1 MSTRKRLIYSL
12 IAILVVSFIGFS
24 VVSGDRVDATTT
36 VIQKSTLTVSIRNE
50 GRTRL
55 LESYVVTSP
64 ISGELKMVAIEV
76 GDSVL
81 QGSVVFRVSP
91 PESSSQDAA
100 IQQARVDAAEARV
113 ELAETAIQQAEDG
126 SAQARINL
134 KRQEALKAEG
144 IVTQEQLEQATLAA
158 ASADRNLESAKLSL
172 QAAEAEFTAAKSML
186 TTSSQAR
193 TAMSTAAYAPTD
205 GNVLRI
211 FERSQRTIAAGT
223 PVLEIGNAR
232 SLELVVDVLS
242 EDAVQIKP
250 GNPVEITGWG
260 GELLNGKVRL
270 VEPSAFTKISAL
282 GVEEQ
287 RVNVLIDFNTIPES
301 LGVGYRAEAEII
313 LQEAPETLTVP
324 VSAIFQESGEWFTF
338 AVVDDTVEKRAI
350 EIGTRAAD
358 KVEVLSG
365 LVEGDEVVLF
375 PSASIVSGARIKR

>member
-64 ISGELKMVAIEV
+64 ISGELKRVALEV

-186 TTSSQAR
+186 TTSSHAR

>member
-64 ISGELKMVAIEV
+64 ISGELKRVALEV

-158 ASADRNLESAKLSL
+158 ASADRN
-172 QAAEAEFTAAKSML
+172 
-186 TTSSQAR
+186 SSQI
-193 TAMSTAAYAPTD
+193 
-205 GNVLRI
+205 LK
-211 FERSQRTIAAGT
+211 
-223 PVLEIGNAR
+223 
-232 SLELVVDVLS
+232 SLH
-242 EDAVQIKP
+242 Q
-250 GNPVEITGWG
+250 
-260 GELLNGKVRL
+260 
-270 VEPSAFTKISAL
+270 
-282 GVEEQ
+282 
-287 RVNVLIDFNTIPES
+287 
-301 LGVGYRAEAEII
+301 
-313 LQEAPETLTVP
+313 
-324 VSAIFQESGEWFTF
+324 
-338 AVVDDTVEKRAI
+338 
-350 EIGTRAAD
+350 
-358 KVEVLSG
+358 
-365 LVEGDEVVLF
+365 
-375 PSASIVSGARIKR
+375 

>member
-1 MSTRKRLIYSL
+1 MFSRKRLIYSL
-12 IAILVVSFIGFS
+12 IAILVVSYIVYS
-24 VVSGDRVDATTT
+24 LVSGNRVDATTT

-64 ISGELKMVAIEV
+64 VSGELKRVALQV
-76 GDSVL
+76 GDPVVRGGMVFQVL
-81 QGSVVFRVSP
+81 P
-91 PESSSQDAA
+91 PESSNQEES
-100 IQQARVDAAEARV
+100 IQQANVQAANAQV
-113 ELAETAIQQAEDG
+113 ELAATAIEEAEDNQ
-126 SAQARINL
+126 AQARTIL
-134 KRQEALKAEG
+134 KRQEALKADG
-144 IVTQEQLEQATLAA
+144 IVTEEQLEQATIAA

-172 QAAEAEFTAAKSML
+172 QAAEAELTAAKTRL

-193 TAMSTAAYAPTD
+193 EAMSTAAYAPTD

-211 FERSQRTIAAGT
+211 FERSQRMIAAGT

-250 GNPVEITGWG
+250 GNPVDVTGWG
-260 GELLNGKVRL
+260 GESLKGKVRL

-287 RVNVLIDFNTIPES
+287 RVNVLIDFDSIPES
-301 LGVGYRAEAEII
+301 LGVGYRAEAAII
-313 LQEAPETLTVP
+313 IQEAPETLTVP
-324 VSAIFQESGEWFTF
+324 VSAIFQESGTWFTF
-338 AVVDDTVEKRAI
+338 AVFDDMVEKRAI

-358 KVEVLSG
+358 KVEVMSG

-375 PSASIVSGARIKR
+375 PSASIVSGAKIKR

>member
-1 MSTRKRLIYSL
+1 MFSRKRLIYSL
-12 IAILVVSFIGFS
+12 IAILVVSYIVYS
-24 VVSGDRVDATTT
+24 LVSGNRVDATTT

-64 ISGELKMVAIEV
+64 VSGELKRVALQV
-76 GDSVL
+76 GDPVVRGGMVFQVL
-81 QGSVVFRVSP
+81 P
-91 PESSSQDAA
+91 PESSNQEES
-100 IQQARVDAAEARV
+100 IQQANVQAANAQV
-113 ELAETAIQQAEDG
+113 ELAATAIEEAEDNQ
-126 SAQARINL
+126 AQARTIL
-134 KRQEALKAEG
+134 KRQEALKADG
-144 IVTQEQLEQATLAA
+144 IVTEEQLEQATIAA

-172 QAAEAEFTAAKSML
+172 QAAEAELTAAKTRL

-193 TAMSTAAYAPTD
+193 EAMSTAAYAPTD

-211 FERSQRTIAAGT
+211 FERSQRMIAAGT

-250 GNPVEITGWG
+250 GNPVDVTGWG
-260 GELLNGKVRL
+260 GESLKGKVRL

-287 RVNVLIDFNTIPES
+287 RVNVLIDFDSIPES
-301 LGVGYRAEAEII
+301 LGVGYRAEAAII
-313 LQEAPETLTVP
+313 IQEAPETLTVP
-324 VSAIFQESGEWFTF
+324 VSAIFQESGTWFTF
-338 AVVDDTVEKRAI
+338 AVVDDMVEKRAI

-358 KVEVLSG
+358 KVEVMSG

-375 PSASIVSGARIKR
+375 PSASIVSGAKIKR